1 MKKAVIVILLCLT
14 FSLWGCGKQGERV
27 LNAEMLEV
35 GEVSKAGGMPDAEK
49 LSDAENLP
57 NTEHFSNT
65 LQVTEE
71 LSRTENL
78 PQTEE
83 PVREPFVD
91 KLTPE
96 GQGWGLAFGE
106 SGEQPV
112 GNATVE
118 ELEQYNA
125 YFMGNDEEKVI
136 YLTFDCGYENGNTEA
151 ILDALDKHGAPATF
165 FVVGH
170 YLETAPELVNRM
182 VEDGHAVGSHTYHHP
197 DINTLTDMDAFQEEM
212 DSLRELYSQVTGEEL
227 DMYYRPPEGKCGI
240 TNLKMAQELGYTT
253 IFWSLAYVDWDVE
266 KQPSHKNALAKLTE
280 RIHPGAIVLLHNTS
294 QTNGEILDELLTTWE
309 EMGYCFKPLSSLIET

>member
-1 MKKAVIVILLCLT
+1 MKKAVIIILLGLT
-14 FSLWGCGKQGERV
+14 FSLWGCGKQEERGPGAEMIV
-27 LNAEMLEV
+27 AEEVSNAE
-35 GEVSKAGGMPDAEK
+35 KNFDAEEFFNAMQTIEIPTQTEK
-49 LSDAENLP
+49 LS
-57 NTEHFSNT
+57 
-65 LQVTEE
+65 QI
-71 LSRTENL
+71 
-78 PQTEE
+78 EE

-112 GNATVE
+112 GNASVE

-151 ILDALDKHGAPATF
+151 ILDALEKHGAPATF

-197 DINTLTDMDAFQEEM
+197 DINTLAGPDAFQEEM
-212 DSLRELYSQVTGEEL
+212 DSLKELFSQVTGEEL
-227 DMYYRPPEGKCGI
+227 AMYYRPPEGKCGI

-266 KQPSHKNALAKLTE
+266 HQPSHKDALAKLTE

-294 QTNGEILDELLTTWE
+294 KTNGEILDELLTAWE
-309 EMGYCFKPLSSLIET
+309 EMGYCFKPLSSLTET

>member
-1 MKKAVIVILLCLT
+1 MKKAVIVILLGLT
-14 FSLWGCGKQGERV
+14 FSLWGCGKREERGLNVEMMEAEEIADAGEMYDV
-27 LNAEMLEV
+27 EGV
-35 GEVSKAGGMPDAEK
+35 PDAE
-49 LSDAENLP
+49 
-57 NTEHFSNT
+57 NTSNT
-65 LQVTEE
+65 VQEMD
-71 LSRTENL
+71 NL
-78 PQTEE
+78 PQTKAL
-83 PVREPFVD
+83 VRELFVD

-106 SGEQPV
+106 SGKQPV
-112 GNATVE
+112 GNASVE

-170 YLETAPELVNRM
+170 YLEAAPELVNRM

-197 DINTLTDMDAFQEEM
+197 DIDTLADLDAFQEEM
-212 DSLRELYSQVTGEEL
+212 DSLKDLYSQVTGGEL
-227 DMYYRPPEGKCGI
+227 AMYYRPPEGKCGI

-266 KQPSHKNALAKLTE
+266 HQPSHKDALAKLTE

-294 QTNGEILDELLTTWE
+294 RTNGEILDELLTAWE
-309 EMGYCFKPLSSLIET
+309 EMGYCFKPLSSLTET